1 MHIHEIRSRDQIE
14 GICVFRS
21 QSIGDLVV
29 ARSITLKP
37 GALVTT
43 IVNAPDG
50 RYVNGSIGTIRKLE
64 PDFIYIDFESG
75 ISAGVSL
82 HEWAVYDYKANEDN
96 TISKVCIGSYKQ
108 LPVRLAY
115 ASTIHKAQGATY
127 TRVNLNPTC
136 WAPGQ
141 LYVALSHVRK
151 PGNLYLTGEAKPKD
165 LVTDL
170 EVLQFY
176 RAMDKDTR
184 INRNVGRPKQLSGS
198 TKILRVSEEIA
209 PDVQNIYEQWKAL
222 GPERYNYS
230 IVLIPIDKQDKV
242 RAAIDDKMYSEFL

>member
-1 MHIHEIRSRDQIE
+1 MNIHEIRSRDQIE

-43 IVNAPDG
+43 IINAPDG

-108 LPVRLAY
+108 LPVRFAY

-141 LYVALSHVRK
+141 FAYV
-151 PGNLYLTGEAKPKD
+151 
-165 LVTDL
+165 
-170 EVLQFY
+170 
-176 RAMDKDTR
+176 
-184 INRNVGRPKQLSGS
+184 
-198 TKILRVSEEIA
+198 
-209 PDVQNIYEQWKAL
+209 
-222 GPERYNYS
+222 
-230 IVLIPIDKQDKV
+230 
-242 RAAIDDKMYSEFL
+242 